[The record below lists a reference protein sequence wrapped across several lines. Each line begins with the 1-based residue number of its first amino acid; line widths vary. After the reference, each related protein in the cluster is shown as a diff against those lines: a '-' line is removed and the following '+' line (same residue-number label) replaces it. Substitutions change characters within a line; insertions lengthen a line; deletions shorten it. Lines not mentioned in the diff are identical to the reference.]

1 MDRNLRIEL
10 MMSYRRLQLQFKA
23 LIKSISEIHGCADIH
38 LLLLSMLICHQE
50 ISLRQLA
57 ELAGVSESMASIA
70 VDELVTRGWVNR
82 VRSSEDRRRLVL
94 RLRTEGAQFLH
105 HVMGEGSQFDEII
118 SQVFDLTEPE
128 AQFLMQ
134 LNERML
140 GNLQRELGLF
150 QSISG
155 LQG

>member
-23 LIKSISEIHGCADIH
+23 LIKSISEMHDCADIH

-70 VDELVTRGWVNR
+70 VDELVTRGWVDR
-82 VRSSEDRRRLVL
+82 IRSSEDRRRLIL
-94 RLRTEGAQFLH
+94 RLRTEGAEFLH
-105 HVMGEGSQFDEII
+105 KVMGEHSQFDEII
-118 SQVFDLTEPE
+118 SQVFDFTEPE
-128 AQFLMQ
+128 AHFLIQ

-140 GNLQRELGLF
+140 GNLRHEIELF
-150 QSISG
+150 QFTDGIKR
-155 LQG
+155 